1 MGEPAWYGPGMG
13 DEGREIRRDVSLRH
27 TSQLVEGELRRVRGL
42 LDAAFEGEFGDE
54 DFEHALGG
62 MHVLAYE
69 GGELVAHGSVVQR
82 RVLHRG
88 RALRTG
94 YVEAVAVRADR
105 RRRGLGGVVME
116 AAEGVVGR
124 AYALGALS
132 ASADGAR
139 LYAGRGWRVWGGE
152 IGMLGP
158 GGPERLPEEEGS
170 TYVWTPPGGGVLLDP
185 TAGPLYFDWRDGDVL

>member
-1 MGEPAWYGPGMG
+1 MG
-13 DEGREIRRDVSLRH
+13 DEGTETGRDVSLRH
-27 TSQLVEGELRRVRGL
+27 TAQLTREELRRVREL
-42 LDAAFEGEFGDE
+42 LDGAFEGDFGDE

-62 MHVLAYE
+62 MHVLVYE
-69 GGELVAHGSVVQR
+69 ADALVAHGSVVQR

-94 YVEAVAVRADR
+94 YVEAVAVRAGR

-116 AAEGVVGR
+116 AVEGVVER
-124 AYALGALS
+124 AYVLGALS

-152 IGMLGP
+152 IGVLGP

-185 TAGPLYFDWRDGDVL
+185 AAGPLRFDWRDGDVL

>member
-1 MGEPAWYGPGMG
+1 MG
-13 DEGREIRRDVSLRH
+13 DDGVGGVWGVVLRH
-27 TSQLVEGELRRVRGL
+27 TAQLDGRELRRVREL
-42 LDAAFEGEFGDE
+42 LDGAFDGDFGEE

-62 MHVLAYE
+62 MHVLVYE
-69 GGELVAHGSVVQR
+69 GDALVAHGSVVQR
-82 RVLHRG
+82 RVLHQG

-116 AAEGVVGR
+116 AVEGVVER
-124 AYALGALS
+124 AYVLGALS

-152 IGMLGP
+152 IGVLGP

-170 TYVWTPPGGGVLLDP
+170 TYVWTPPGGGVLPDP
-185 TAGPLYFDWRDGDVL
+185 AAGPLSFDWREGDVL